1 VSAPASLQA
10 VLFDLDGTLVDTA
23 PDMTAALNRLR
34 VEHGHDPLPYAQLR
48 PYVSRGSNGL
58 LSVGFGDGQPTA
70 ERAALVERFLT
81 LYSGDLCGASR
92 LFDGMAATLEWVEQH
107 ALPWGIVTNKPGWL
121 ARPLL
126 ESLGLAARAGCL
138 VSGDCLPERKPHPRP
153 LLHAAQLLARAPSAC
168 VYVGDDLRDVQ
179 AGQAAGMQ
187 TLVARWGYVPPDQ
200 VPADWNADV
209 YLDSPRELLEW
220 LRARPLGVG

>member
-1 VSAPASLQA
+1 VSTQTPLQA

-34 VEHGHDPLPYAQLR
+34 IEHGQEALPFERLR

-58 LSVGFGDGQPTA
+58 LSVGFGDGQTA
-70 ERAALVERFLT
+70 PERAALVERFLA
-81 LYSGDLCGASR
+81 LYSADLCNDSKPFAGI
-92 LFDGMAATLEWVEQH
+92 AAVLDWIEQRG
-107 ALPWGIVTNKPGWL
+107 LPWGIVTNKPGWL

-126 ESLGLAARAGCL
+126 ERLALTGRAGCL

-153 LLHAAQLLARAPSAC
+153 LLHAAEQIGRAPAAC

-187 TLVARWGYVPPDQ
+187 TVVARWGYIPPDQ
-200 VPADWNADV
+200 EPRDWNAEV
-209 YLDSPRELLEW
+209 YLDNPAALLTW
-220 LRARPLGVG
+220 LRAQTLAKP